1 MSDYS
6 ENSTS
11 EVNLAQVRAYLIEHP
26 DFFNENFDLLER
38 LALPHQSGGAISL
51 VERQVGVLRERNQEM
66 RGSLNELMTI
76 AGENDRL
83 FTKTRRLT
91 LELLSATSLANLI
104 EKLYDSLGMDF
115 RLEFYSLTFLD
126 DAASSEGTLANHIAR
141 EQLHGQVA
149 RAVDSGQPVI
159 GPLRAD
165 EMGLLFGPAGEQVG
179 SAAVL
184 AIGGDKPKAILA
196 VGDSDINYYQSD
208 MGTLFIAHIGD
219 MLERLLPELTG
230 SD

>member
-1 MSDYS
+1 MSDNS

-11 EVNLAQVRAYLIEHP
+11 EINLAQVRAYLIEHP

-91 LELLSATSLANLI
+91 LELLSATSLANLL

-149 RAVDSGQPVI
+149 RAVDSGKPVI

-165 EMGLLFGPAGEQVG
+165 EMGLLFGASGEQVG

-184 AIGGDKPKAILA
+184 AIGRDKPRAILA

-230 SD
+230 RD

>member
-1 MSDYS
+1 MSDNS

-11 EVNLAQVRAYLIEHP
+11 EINLAQVRAYLIEHP

-91 LELLSATSLANLI
+91 LELLSATSRANLL

-149 RAVDSGQPVI
+149 RAVDSGKPVI

-165 EMGLLFGPAGEQVG
+165 EMGLLFGASGEQVG

-184 AIGGDKPKAILA
+184 AIGRDKPRAILA

-230 SD
+230 RD

>member
-1 MSDYS
+1 MSEDRAAP
-6 ENSTS
+6 
-11 EVNLAQVRAYLIEHP
+11 NLTQVRQYLIDHP
-26 DFFNENFDLLER
+26 EFFTDNYDLLEK
-38 LALPHQSGGAISL
+38 LALPHQAGAAISL

-91 LELLSATSLANLI
+91 LELLSATSTAALV
-104 EKLYDSLGMDF
+104 ERLYDSLGMDF
-115 RLEFYSLTFLD
+115 RLEFYSLTFID
-126 DAASSEGTLANHIAR
+126 GSSATGTLASELTR
-141 EQLHGQVA
+141 DQLHGQVA
-149 RAVDSGQPVI
+149 RAVDSGAPVV

-165 EMGLLFGPAGEQVG
+165 EMGLLFGAAGEQVG

-184 AIGGDKPKAILA
+184 AIGGDQPIALLA
-196 VGDSDINYYQSD
+196 VGDSDINYYQND

-219 MLERLLPELTG
+219 MLQRLLPALRATQ
-230 SD
+230 

>member
-165 EMGLLFGPAGEQVG
+165 EMGLLFGASGEQVG

-184 AIGGDKPKAILA
+184 AIGRDKPRAILA

-208 MGTLFIAHIGD
+208 MGTLFIAHISD

>member
-165 EMGLLFGPAGEQVG
+165 EMGLLFGASGEQVG

-184 AIGGDKPKAILA
+184 AIGRDKPRAILA

-208 MGTLFIAHIGD
+208 MGTLFNAHISD

>member
-1 MSDYS
+1 MTDSTQPDDAALTLADVRSYLLDHPHFFT
-6 ENSTS
+6 EN
-11 EVNLAQVRAYLIEHP
+11 A
-26 DFFNENFDLLER
+26 DLLEQ
-38 LALPHQSGGAISL
+38 LALPHLSGAAISL

-91 LELLSATSLANLI
+91 LALLSATTLAVLI
-104 EKLYDSLGMDF
+104 ERLYDSLGMDF
-115 RLEFYSLTFLD
+115 RLEYYSLIFID
-126 DAASSEGTLANHIAR
+126 DQSNRGTLASNIAR
-141 EQLHGQVA
+141 DQLHGQVA
-149 RAVDSGQPVI
+149 RAVDSGKPVV

-184 AIGGDKPKAILA
+184 AIGGEQPQAILA

-208 MGTLFIAHIGD
+208 MGTLFIAHIAD
-219 MLERLLPELTG
+219 MLERLLPALR
-230 SD
+230 SAD

>member
-1 MSDYS
+1 MTDANHSDAP
-6 ENSTS
+6 T
-11 EVNLAQVRAYLIEHP
+11 LDAVRQYLVDHP
-26 DFFNENFDLLER
+26 DFFTDNADLLER
-38 LALPHQSGGAISL
+38 LTLPHRSGGAVSL

-91 LELLSATSLANLI
+91 LAMLAARSVPELI
-104 EKLYDSLGMDF
+104 ESLYDSLGMDF
-115 RLEFYSLTFLD
+115 RLEFYSLILLQD
-126 DAASSEGTLANHIAR
+126 ELSAQGTLARHLSR
-141 EQLHGQVA
+141 DKLHGQVA
-149 RAVDSGQPVI
+149 RAVDSGAAVV

-184 AIGGDKPKAILA
+184 AIGKQQPLAILA
-196 VGDSDINYYQSD
+196 VGNSDINYYQSD

-219 MLERLLPELTG
+219 MLEQLLPALREPG
-230 SD
+230 

>member
-1 MSDYS
+1 MSDDP
-6 ENSTS
+6 TG
-11 EVNLAQVRAYLIEHP
+11 VPTLTQVRQYLIDHP
-26 DFFNENFDLLER
+26 DFFTVNYDLLEK
-38 LALPHQSGGAISL
+38 LALPHQAGAAISL

-91 LELLSATSLANLI
+91 LELLSAATTAELI
-104 EKLYDSLGMDF
+104 ERLYDSLGMDF

-126 DAASSEGTLANHIAR
+126 DAEAAAGTLAQAVDR
-141 EQLHGQVA
+141 DQLHGQVA
-149 RAVDSGQPVI
+149 RAVDSGEAVV
-159 GPLRAD
+159 GPLRGD
-165 EMGLLFGPAGEQVG
+165 EMGLLFGAAGEQVG

-184 AIGGDKPKAILA
+184 AIGSGQPFALLA

-219 MLERLLPELTG
+219 MLERLLPALRA
-230 SD
+230 DQ

>member
-1 MSDYS
+1 MTDSTQPDDAALTLADVRNYLLNHPQFFT
-6 ENSTS
+6 EN
-11 EVNLAQVRAYLIEHP
+11 A
-26 DFFNENFDLLER
+26 DLLEQ
-38 LALPHQSGGAISL
+38 LALPHQSGAAISL

-91 LELLSATSLANLI
+91 LALLSATTLPVLI
-104 EKLYDSLGMDF
+104 ERLYDSLGMDF
-115 RLEFYSLTFLD
+115 RLEYYSLIFID
-126 DAASSEGTLANHIAR
+126 DQSNRGTLASNIAR
-141 EQLHGQVA
+141 DQLHGQVA
-149 RAVDSGQPVI
+149 RAVDSGKPVV

-184 AIGGDKPKAILA
+184 AIGGEQPQAILA

-208 MGTLFIAHIGD
+208 MGTLFIAHIAD
-219 MLERLLPELTG
+219 MLERRLPALR
-230 SD
+230 SAD

>member
-1 MSDYS
+1 VSDYS

-165 EMGLLFGPAGEQVG
+165 EMGLLFGASGEQVG

-184 AIGGDKPKAILA
+184 AIGRDKPRAILA

-208 MGTLFIAHIGD
+208 MGTLFIAHISD

>member
-1 MSDYS
+1 MSDNS

-11 EVNLAQVRAYLIEHP
+11 EINLAQVRAYLIEHP

-115 RLEFYSLTFLD
+115 RLEFYSLTFVD

-165 EMGLLFGPAGEQVG
+165 EMGLLFGASGEQVG

-184 AIGGDKPKAILA
+184 AIGRDKPRAILA

>member
-1 MSDYS
+1 VSDYS

-165 EMGLLFGPAGEQVG
+165 EMGLLFGASGEQVG

-184 AIGGDKPKAILA
+184 AIGRDKPRAILA